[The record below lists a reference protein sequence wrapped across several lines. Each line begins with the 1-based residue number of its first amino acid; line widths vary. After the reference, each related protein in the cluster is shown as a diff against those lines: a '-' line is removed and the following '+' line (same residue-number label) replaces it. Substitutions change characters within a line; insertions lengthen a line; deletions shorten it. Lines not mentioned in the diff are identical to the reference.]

1 VKPDAR
7 RQLAELDPEFTEAF
21 DAYLDAARSA
31 GPLDQRTRELLQLAH
46 DASVTVL
53 DADGVRRSVGRAREA
68 GATDQEILGVL
79 EVVTLISIHS
89 LSTGLPLVYGPDEHP
104 RPPELQGGYWDDF
117 EASSPGFHGTLAAV
131 LPEVYAAYR
140 RLGAVLWT
148 RLDPRL
154 RELALVVADLSTSH
168 LYTSG
173 AALHIAG
180 ALRAGATRDEVA
192 AAIALAVPCAARTIE
207 LAAAALAEPAPAN

>member
-1 VKPDAR
+1 VTPDAHR
-7 RQLAELDPEFTEAF
+7 RLAELDPEFADAF
-21 DAYLDAARSA
+21 DDYLTAARSA
-31 GPLDQRTRELLQLAH
+31 GPLDQKTRELLQLAH

-53 DADGVRRSVGRAREA
+53 DADGVRLRVQRARET

-104 RPPELQGGYWDDF
+104 RPPELRGGYWDDF
-117 EASSPGFHGTLAAV
+117 EARSPGFHGTLAAV
-131 LPEVYAAYR
+131 LPDVYAAYR

-148 RLDPRL
+148 RLAPKL

-180 ALRAGATRDEVA
+180 ALRAGATREEIA

-207 LAAAALAEPAPAN
+207 LAADALTEPAPAR